1 MKKSEATRQ
10 HILET
15 GRKLIAEQGFSSM
28 GLSLLLKTAGVPK
41 GSFYHYFESKEHFG
55 CVLVQQ
61 YIDEYMAT
69 LNALLEPGELTYRE
83 KLFSY
88 WSRWKTTQHAEDT
101 SKHCLIVKLSA
112 EIADSSEDIRELMAQ
127 LANKVETKLGDIIQA
142 GIQDGSIAPGVDPK
156 VTAQL
161 LYQMWLGAS
170 LIGKLTREKKP
181 FYRALEFTEIL
192 LPAAQSKVQGTNA

>member
-28 GLSLLLKTAGVPK
+28 GLSVLLKTAGVPK

-61 YIDEYMAT
+61 YINERMKN
-69 LNALLEPGELTYRE
+69 LNGMFETDALTMRE
-83 KLFSY
+83 KLFQY
-88 WSRWKTTQHAEDT
+88 WQFWENCQHSGDA

-112 EIADSSEDIRELMAQ
+112 EVADISEDMRTL
-127 LANKVETKLGDIIQA
+127 LAKMNSSIERRLGDVIEA
-142 GIQDGSIAPGVDPK
+142 GVQEGSIALILNARM
-156 VTAQL
+156 TAQM

-170 LIGKLTREKKP
+170 LIGKVTRDKKP
-181 FYRALEFTEIL
+181 LQKALEVTEIM
-192 LPAAQSKVQGTNA
+192 LPAA

>member
-28 GLSLLLKTAGVPK
+28 GLSILLKTAGVPK

-61 YIDEYMAT
+61 YLDEYMKS
-69 LNALLEPGELTYRE
+69 LDALFETDALSVRE
-83 KLFSY
+83 KLFQY
-88 WSRWKTTQHAEDT
+88 WHLWENYQHSKDA

-112 EIADSSEDIRELMAQ
+112 EIADISEDMREL
-127 LANKVETKLGDIIQA
+127 LARMTTKVEQRLGEIIEA
-142 GIQDGSIAPGVDPK
+142 GVQDGSIALK
-156 VTAQL
+156 LEARMTAQV
-161 LYQMWLGAS
+161 LYHMWLGAS
-170 LIGKLTREKKP
+170 LIGKVTRDKKP
-181 FYRALEFTEIL
+181 LQKALEVTEIM
-192 LPAAQSKVQGTNA
+192 LPAA

>member
-1 MKKSEATRQ
+1 MKMKKSEATRQ

-28 GLSLLLKTAGVPK
+28 GLSVLLKTAGVPK

-61 YIDEYMAT
+61 YLDEYMKSLDALFET
-69 LNALLEPGELTYRE
+69 DALNMRE
-83 KLFSY
+83 KLFQY
-88 WSRWKTTQHAEDT
+88 WHLWENYQHSEDA

-112 EIADSSEDIRELMAQ
+112 EIADISEDMRELLARMTAQ
-127 LANKVETKLGDIIQA
+127 VERRLGDVIEA
-142 GIQDGSIAPGVDPK
+142 GVQEGSIAPK
-156 VTAQL
+156 LNARMTAQM

-170 LIGKLTREKKP
+170 LIGKVTREKTPLQK
-181 FYRALEFTEIL
+181 ALEVTEIM
-192 LPAAQSKVQGTNA
+192 LPAA

>member
-1 MKKSEATRQ
+1 MKMKKSEATRQ

-28 GLSLLLKTAGVPK
+28 GLSVLLKTAGVPK

-61 YIDEYMAT
+61 YLDEYMRS
-69 LNALLEPGELTYRE
+69 LDALLATEALSMRE
-83 KLFSY
+83 KLFQY
-88 WSRWKTTQHAEDT
+88 WHLWENYQHSEDA

-112 EIADSSEDIRELMAQ
+112 EIADISEDMRELLAQ
-127 LANKVETKLGDIIQA
+127 MTTRVEKRLGDIIEA
-142 GIQDGSIAPGVDPK
+142 GIKDGSMAPK
-156 VTAQL
+156 LEARMAAQV

-170 LIGKLTREKKP
+170 LIGKVTRDKKP
-181 FYRALEFTEIL
+181 LQKALEVTEIM
-192 LPAAQSKVQGTNA
+192 LPAA